1 MSIVDNRRRCSFLE
15 AQGIRQAS
23 GAETEAESE
32 GVPVSA
38 VTSLEGGNDT
48 SEEAAEDSV
57 DALTSVEKAEPPV
70 SVDGAESVAEVLSE
84 PVSGRSEEGGE
95 VDASVSVVPP
105 EESVETSG
113 VPVSVEVSEGV
124 PVFVDEASVCV
135 EVEADVEV
143 EVDVEVDGDS
153 AGGKGSISGFSPSPI
168 HSDFTSTA

>member
-1 MSIVDNRRRCSFLE
+1 M
-15 AQGIRQAS
+15 
-23 GAETEAESE
+23 
-32 GVPVSA
+32 SA
-38 VTSLEGGNDT
+38 VASLEGGNDA

-84 PVSGRSEEGGE
+84 PVSVTESEEGGE
-95 VDASVSVVPP
+95 VDTSVSVVPP

>member
-1 MSIVDNRRRCSFLE
+1 MEEQVLGY
-15 AQGIRQAS
+15 A
-23 GAETEAESE
+23 AEEVSEAESE
-32 GVPVSA
+32 GVPVSE
-38 VTSLEGGNDT
+38 VTSVAGGKDT
-48 SEEAAEDSV
+48 SEEDPAGSV
-57 DALTSVEKAEPPV
+57 DALTSVESE
-70 SVDGAESVAEVLSE
+70 SVTVAESVAEVLSE
-84 PVSGRSEEGGE
+84 PASVTESVEGGE

-168 HSDFTSTA
+168 HSDFTRIA